1 MKLAFAGTPEFA
13 ALILDALILRS
24 EHSIE
29 AVFTRPDARAGRGRR
44 VVESAVKQ
52 RAAAAGI
59 EVFQPRTMRTPE
71 TAGALAA
78 LGLDALIVAAYGLV
92 LPPPVLAAPRLG
104 CINVHASLLPRWRGA
119 TPVHHAILAGDRETG
134 VSIMRMDAGLDTG
147 PVLAARACP
156 IGAEDTTGSLTLR
169 LAGLGAAAL
178 LDTLPALAAGSA
190 EPRPQNEAQATVAP
204 RIVKSRAALDWT
216 RPAPEIERAI
226 RAFVPWPVAYTF
238 LAGED
243 TPAFRIWRAG
253 PAAADPARAPGTVIR
268 CDDRGL
274 VIAASP
280 GAVRVT
286 EIQPPGGRRMTA
298 AEFVRGRRLVPGIRF
313 GSEPR

>member
-13 ALILDALILRS
+13 ARILDALILRS

-71 TAGALAA
+71 AAGALAA

-169 LAGLGAAAL
+169 LAGLGAATL

-190 EPRPQNEAQATVAP
+190 EPRPQNEAQATAAP

-253 PAAADPARAPGTVIR
+253 PADADPAQAPGTVIR

-298 AEFVRGRRLVPGIRF
+298 AEFIRGRRLAPGIRF

>member
-44 VVESAVKQ
+44 MVESAVRR
-52 RAAAAGI
+52 RAAATGI

-71 TAGALAA
+71 AADTLAA
-78 LGLDALIVAAYGLV
+78 LGLDALIVAAYGLL
-92 LPPPVLAAPRLG
+92 LPPPILAAPRLG

-169 LAGLGAAAL
+169 LAGLGAATL

-190 EPRPQNEAQATVAP
+190 EPRPQNEAHATLAP
-204 RIVKSRAALDWT
+204 RLVKSRAAIDWT
-216 RPAPEIERAI
+216 RPAAEIERAI
-226 RAFVPWPVAYTF
+226 RAFDPWPVAHTF

-243 TPAFRIWRAG
+243 GPAFRIWRAELAG
-253 PAAADPARAPGTVIR
+253 GDPAQAPGAVIR
-268 CDDRGL
+268 CDEAGL
-274 VIAASP
+274 VVAASS
-280 GAVRVT
+280 GAVNVT

-298 AEFVRGRRLVPGIRF
+298 AEFVRGRRLASGIRF

>member
-29 AVFTRPDARAGRGRR
+29 AVFTRPDARAGRRRR

-71 TAGALAA
+71 AAGALAA
-78 LGLDALIVAAYGLV
+78 LGLDALVVAAYGLV

-190 EPRPQNEAQATVAP
+190 EPHPQNEAQATVAP

-253 PAAADPARAPGTVIR
+253 PADADPAQAPGTVIR

-298 AEFVRGRRLVPGIRF
+298 AEFIRGRRLVPGIRF
-313 GSEPR
+313 GSGPR